1 MSAMTAARSVAVWT
15 AAAVVALAGGGV
27 PALGQSDGRTP
38 ESPRQGSPE
47 GLPWPT
53 RQPGAE
59 PAGKGGGGGG
69 ETRPAARRV
78 RMPVPVTRADMAAAY
93 LRFERALADNP
104 PEGAKAA
111 EINRAFDGLTQAF
124 FTGDFSSAVRRL
136 NQLIMQL
143 EGGPA
148 DPQAA
153 TWRVLADSLKV
164 SSRPQVIVSGRDGQ
178 VRVRLTSMYLVS
190 GAPGGRVMKVSV
202 GGLSGTVE
210 LPQAVGSG
218 GEGQVPVDVT
228 VEMALPADWSESE
241 PGLIDVQVGD
251 AAGESM
257 FGVGG
262 QGTVAV
268 DERAAADWRAAIT
281 AKLDQAG
288 ADPVLELARGLLR
301 SRLELLTDDPADG
314 PSAAL
319 LARRDPL
326 GESLL
331 REAEAMAQ
339 GTNPYVNRVGDW
351 WAGLPIN
358 GAVMPTRIFAPGPA
372 AEEGALPLV
381 IALHGAGGDENMFMD
396 GYGAGAIKVLAEE
409 EEFLVVSPRSE
420 MLMGNAANFTRLL
433 EVVGAHYRIDRSRV
447 YVIGHSMGAMAT
459 WGLVSGDAGAGIAAA
474 ACIAGGPR
482 MAPRGGPAEGQRAV
496 PLLVV
501 GAELD
506 PLIPGASLQRAATAM
521 KTAGWP
527 VEFVMSEG
535 WGHTLVVGHE
545 LADAVAWLLKHRLP
559 GAAGEGGGKVDAEKD
574 AGAGEE
580 SK

>member
-1 MSAMTAARSVAVWT
+1 MTAARSVAVWT

-262 QGTVAV
+262 QG
-268 DERAAADWRAAIT
+268 
-281 AKLDQAG
+281 
-288 ADPVLELARGLLR
+288 
-301 SRLELLTDDPADG
+301 
-314 PSAAL
+314 
-319 LARRDPL
+319 
-326 GESLL
+326 
-331 REAEAMAQ
+331 
-339 GTNPYVNRVGDW
+339 
-351 WAGLPIN
+351 
-358 GAVMPTRIFAPGPA
+358 
-372 AEEGALPLV
+372 
-381 IALHGAGGDENMFMD
+381 
-396 GYGAGAIKVLAEE
+396 
-409 EEFLVVSPRSE
+409 
-420 MLMGNAANFTRLL
+420 
-433 EVVGAHYRIDRSRV
+433 
-447 YVIGHSMGAMAT
+447 
-459 WGLVSGDAGAGIAAA
+459 
-474 ACIAGGPR
+474 
-482 MAPRGGPAEGQRAV
+482 
-496 PLLVV
+496 
-501 GAELD
+501 
-506 PLIPGASLQRAATAM
+506 
-521 KTAGWP
+521 
-527 VEFVMSEG
+527 
-535 WGHTLVVGHE
+535 
-545 LADAVAWLLKHRLP
+545 
-559 GAAGEGGGKVDAEKD
+559 
-574 AGAGEE
+574 
-580 SK
+580 